1 MQTLRICDDS
11 IVLKFDAMNKLDK
24 NINDL
29 INSNIHMQI
38 KGAVISEIQN
48 LDPPTTVGD
57 EPTFNNK
64 TESIFVKKKLNDKM
78 QPIDF
83 DNDNDDNNVS
93 DIPFAK
99 VAKKLNLKKIIFVRT
114 SKNYFKQILAL
125 ITNLLLI
132 T

>member
-1 MQTLRICDDS
+1 
-11 IVLKFDAMNKLDK
+11 
-24 NINDL
+24 
-29 INSNIHMQI
+29 
-38 KGAVISEIQN
+38 
-48 LDPPTTVGD
+48 
-57 EPTFNNK
+57 
-64 TESIFVKKKLNDKM
+64 M

-83 DNDNDDNNVS
+83 DDDNDDNNVS
-93 DIPFAK
+93 DIPFPK